1 MKKTFLRILPLAAA
15 VLLATSCSKDENNDN
30 AVVNNGQETVQTK
43 TLPISI
49 TVNQKGLSK
58 LSCTGDMGADLQPI
72 FEAGDKLAIYK
83 GETFVKNLEVT
94 ADKISADGKT
104 ATFEGEIEAEGLVDG
119 VTELTAKIGTPITA
133 AVTAT
138 SRENAVK
145 SGCYQTAT
153 FTYSSTGNNITLEEQ
168 NAYIEVV
175 WTNKGNSTVD
185 FTIVGGN
192 TVSLTLN
199 AQGQGWIVAPA
210 GVTLECEALG
220 IAEATTVKGNIYGI
234 TRTFRSITLNKTTAT
249 IGMGET
255 ETLTATTVPEGL
267 TLTWASSNDNV
278 ATVENGVVT
287 GVAVGT
293 VTITATATDGSGTTQ
308 TCTVRVNNVPEGYVD
323 FGIDAGGKQVY
334 FEKSE
339 SYTTNKW
346 TVLDEENKLGDLP
359 TQDEWKA
366 LKEQCYWVWDGA
378 ESHKGYYVYK
388 VHDPNDAGK
397 ITNTRTTHNPT
408 IAYST
413 ANDQYIFLPVPDVFG
428 GSYWSS
434 ETMSFGDGNDA
445 IVLDLGNDHVS
456 TNVTL
461 PKTEALPVVKVSRSS
476 N

>member
-94 ADKISADGKT
+94 ADKISAGGKT
-104 ATFEGEIEAEGLVDG
+104 ATFEGEISADGLVDG
-119 VTELTAKIGTPITA
+119 QTVLTAKIGTPITA

-175 WTNKGNSTVD
+175 WTNKGGATVP
-185 FTIVGGN
+185 FTIGDE
-192 TVSLTLN
+192 TVPLTLN
-199 AQGQGWIVAPA
+199 GQGQGWIVLPA
-210 GVTLECEALG
+210 GQLVTCAALG
-220 IAEATTVKGNIYGI
+220 ITEAKTTAKGNIYGI
-234 TRTFRSITLNKTTAT
+234 TREFSA
-249 IGMGET
+249 
-255 ETLTATTVPEGL
+255 
-267 TLTWASSNDNV
+267 
-278 ATVENGVVT
+278 
-287 GVAVGT
+287 
-293 VTITATATDGSGTTQ
+293 
-308 TCTVRVNNVPEGYVD
+308 VPEGYVD
-323 FGIDAGGKQVY
+323 LDVTVGDQHIY

-339 SYTTNKW
+339 SYTPSSW
-346 TVLDEENKLGDLP
+346 TDLQNENKLGDLP
-359 TQDEWKA
+359 TKDEWTA
-366 LKEQCYWVWDGA
+366 LKEQCYWVWDDT
-378 ESHKGYYVYK
+378 EDHKGYYVYK
-388 VHDPNDAGK
+388 VHDQSDANK
-397 ITNTRTTHNPT
+397 ITHEPTTE
-408 IAYST
+408 YST
-413 ANDQYIFLPVPDVFG
+413 ANDPFIFLPVLDG
-428 GSYWSS
+428 GDGYYWSG
-434 ETMSFGDGNDA
+434 EPNDGDNA
-445 IVLDLGNDHVS
+445 FCLNF
-456 TNVTL
+456 
-461 PKTEALPVVKVSRSS
+461 TESGGVFPYYPYSKGDALPVVTVSRSS